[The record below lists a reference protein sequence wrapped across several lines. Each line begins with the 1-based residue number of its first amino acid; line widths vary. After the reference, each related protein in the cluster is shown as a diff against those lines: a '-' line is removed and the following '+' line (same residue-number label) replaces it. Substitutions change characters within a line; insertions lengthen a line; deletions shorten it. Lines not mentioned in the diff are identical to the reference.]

1 MVPEIQGATDKK
13 FCHFGAFLPFQ
24 PPDNLENQNFK
35 IENFFKHLEILS
47 FYMCTINNNHMMYG
61 SRDIEHDRQNFLSFW
76 ISFGSFHVKWT
87 KAGHDP
93 SQILMKLFQMKGIYK
108 IRLS

>member
-1 MVPEIQGATDKK
+1 
-13 FCHFGAFLPFQ
+13 
-24 PPDNLENQNFK
+24 
-35 IENFFKHLEILS
+35 
-47 FYMCTINNNHMMYG
+47 MMYG
-61 SRDIEHDRQNFLSFW
+61 SRDIEHDGQNFFSFW
-76 ISFGSFHVKWT
+76 IIFGSFHVKWT